1 MATLPTEVA
10 VIDCLDAAQLTGEP
24 WRLPIGLRG
33 SDLTVGAL
41 ETYEGEHMLVAGP
54 ARSGKS
60 TVLLAV
66 AEVARAAAARDG
78 VELSV
83 WGLCMRRSPLVD
95 SPLLDQVSVGRDGV
109 SAVTAQLRLA
119 TEQVLLLIDDAE
131 QFDDSD
137 KSINSLIESGMPTL
151 HIVAAGRS
159 DDLRSLYS
167 HWTKTL
173 RKSRCGILLQPNV
186 DYDGDLLG
194 ARLPRRATVP
204 VTIGRGYMCMS
215 GTVELVQTAGPT
227 AR

>member
-1 MATLPTEVA
+1 M
-10 VIDCLDAAQLTGEP
+10 
-24 WRLPIGLRG
+24 
-33 SDLTVGAL
+33 
-41 ETYEGEHMLVAGP
+41 
-54 ARSGKS
+54 
-60 TVLLAV
+60 
-66 AEVARAAAARDG
+66 
-78 VELSV
+78 
-83 WGLCMRRSPLVD
+83 
-95 SPLLDQVSVGRDGV
+95 

-119 TEQVLLLIDDAE
+119 TEQTLLLIDDAE

-204 VTIGRGYMCMS
+204 MTVGRGYMCMS